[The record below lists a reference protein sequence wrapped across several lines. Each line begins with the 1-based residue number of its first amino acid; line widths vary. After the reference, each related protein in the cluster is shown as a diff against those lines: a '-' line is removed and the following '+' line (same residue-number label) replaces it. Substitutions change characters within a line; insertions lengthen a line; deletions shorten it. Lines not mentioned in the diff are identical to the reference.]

1 MKEEILKI
9 CEQFT
14 DCKDNLIPILG
25 EIQEKYKCVS
35 KEAQQIVA
43 EYFKIPVGEVSGIIR
58 LYSRFTEEPKG
69 KYDISI
75 CMGAT
80 CIENGSGKILKRA
93 KERLNIELGQTSK
106 DGRFTLTTSRCTGN
120 CGLAP
125 VVRINGKVYG
135 DVTAKKLD
143 DILDKLIKE

>member
-1 MKEEILKI
+1 MH
-9 CEQFT
+9 
-14 DCKDNLIPILG
+14 
-25 EIQEKYKCVS
+25 
-35 KEAQQIVA
+35 
-43 EYFKIPVGEVSGIIR
+43 
-58 LYSRFTEEPKG
+58 
-69 KYDISI
+69 
-75 CMGAT
+75 GAT